1 MLSLEGRGILV
12 GGAVRDHFM
21 DRRISKDLDVEVFG
35 LSMQELES
43 VLQKFGKIHAAGKSF
58 GVLKLKT
65 STAEYDFS
73 LPRREQKTGK
83 GHRGFKITTDPAMS
97 FKEAAS
103 RRDFTVNS
111 MGYDLLE
118 NTLLDPFEG
127 IEDIK
132 NKKLRHVGPA
142 FSEDPLRVLEP
153 CSFQQDLN
161 LIFQLKLQI
170 SAEN

>member
-1 MLSLEGRGILV
+1 MSGLPVSSELNKIAKAIARKEGRGILV

-35 LSMQELES
+35 LSMEVLES
-43 VLQKFGKIHAAGKSF
+43 VLKQFGNIHAVGKSF

-65 STAEYDFS
+65 KTAEYDFS

-97 FKEAAS
+97 FKEAAY
-103 RRDFTVNS
+103 RRDFTINS
-111 MGYDLLE
+111 IGFDIIE

-132 NKKLRHVGPA
+132 KKH
-142 FSEDPLRVLEP
+142 S
-153 CSFQQDLN
+153 
-161 LIFQLKLQI
+161 K
-170 SAEN
+170 

>member
-1 MLSLEGRGILV
+1 MSRLPVSSELNKIAKAITRSEGRGILV

-35 LSMQELES
+35 LNMQKLES
-43 VLQKFGKIHAAGKSF
+43 VLKKFGNIYAVGKSF

-65 STAEYDFS
+65 TTAEYDFS

-83 GHRGFKITTDPAMS
+83 GHRGFKIITDPAMS

-132 NKKLRHVGPA
+132 N
-142 FSEDPLRVLEP
+142 
-153 CSFQQDLN
+153 
-161 LIFQLKLQI
+161 
-170 SAEN
+170 

>member
-1 MLSLEGRGILV
+1 MSRLPVSSELNKIAKAIAGSKGRGILV

-43 VLQKFGKIHAAGKSF
+43 VLQKFGNIHAAGKSF

-65 STAEYDFS
+65 PTAEYDFS

-83 GHRGFKITTDPAMS
+83 GHRGFKIITDPAMS

-132 NKKLRHVGPA
+132 HKK
-142 FSEDPLRVLEP
+142 
-153 CSFQQDLN
+153 
-161 LIFQLKLQI
+161 
-170 SAEN
+170 EN